1 MIDKSCF
8 TKGWIDA
15 KSSELNYPDK
25 NLLEKTI
32 RAFALLDMLARS
44 GCPFHFKGGSCIMLL
59 LKDAP
64 HRLSI
69 DIDIICPPE
78 TDIEDYLRE
87 YAAHGFIDYR
97 LIERKQ
103 RGTEIPKSHS
113 KFYYQVAFNDNG
125 KSYVLLDVLY
135 EDCHYQKVEH
145 LPIENVLIANDG
157 KPSIV
162 NVPSIEDIL
171 GDKLTAY
178 APETTGIPYYKNDNL
193 HTLEIIKQLFDV
205 GHLFDH
211 VHDLSITREAFAKIA
226 PVELNYRHMDDS
238 NIKVIY
244 DDIRNTSLNIST
256 RGLIDKDKFLLLQKG
271 IKSISSFMYRKRYLI
286 EDAIIDSAKAAY
298 LSALLES
305 GVNDVKHYNND
316 PASVAGL
323 TTGRVL
329 PAKLTKLR
337 IGNPEAFFYWAL
349 TDELLHRLQS

>member
-1 MIDKSCF
+1 
-8 TKGWIDA
+8 
-15 KSSELNYPDK
+15 
-25 NLLEKTI
+25 
-32 RAFALLDMLARS
+32 
-44 GCPFHFKGGSCIMLL
+44 MLL

-69 DIDIICPPE
+69 DIDIICPPG

-97 LIERKQ
+97 LIE
-103 RGTEIPKSHS
+103 
-113 KFYYQVAFNDNG
+113 
-125 KSYVLLDVLY
+125 
-135 EDCHYQKVEH
+135 
-145 LPIENVLIANDG
+145 
-157 KPSIV
+157 
-162 NVPSIEDIL
+162 
-171 GDKLTAY
+171 
-178 APETTGIPYYKNDNL
+178 
-193 HTLEIIKQLFDV
+193 
-205 GHLFDH
+205 
-211 VHDLSITREAFAKIA
+211 
-226 PVELNYRHMDDS
+226 
-238 NIKVIY
+238 
-244 DDIRNTSLNIST
+244 RNTSLNIST

-337 IGNPEAFFYWAL
+337 IGNPEAFF
-349 TDELLHRLQS
+349 LLGADR